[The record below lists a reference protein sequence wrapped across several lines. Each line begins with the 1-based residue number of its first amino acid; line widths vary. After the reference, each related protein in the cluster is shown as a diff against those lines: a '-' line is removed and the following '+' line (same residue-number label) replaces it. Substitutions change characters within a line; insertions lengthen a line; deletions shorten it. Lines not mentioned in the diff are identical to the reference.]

1 MVCSFDQPC
10 ERIDCYFQEPKS
22 DQVDGRYSHDRCHY
36 CRPSGALSYW
46 GGTDTGGHQRRS
58 HSRPVTVSRTVAAGF
73 ENLHTS
79 RISLDDEFSAGIFE
93 DQAGV
98 ETEPDCTAS
107 ARRGP
112 RLHRLCALVAS
123 TGGRLSFDGWAGPSR
138 CAAPSRT
145 RRVVCSEPQL
155 RHENR
160 SVRSCMMGSKILSG
174 IHIGSALVRRS
185 W

>member
-1 MVCSFDQPC
+1 MVCNFDQSF
-10 ERIDCYFQEPKS
+10 ERSDCYFQRPKS
-22 DQVDGRYSHDRCHY
+22 DQVDGRSSHDRCHY
-36 CRPSGALSYW
+36 CRPSGAFSYW
-46 GGTDTGGHQRRS
+46 GGTDIGGRQRRS

-79 RISLDDEFSAGIFE
+79 DLSLVDEFSGGVFE

-112 RLHRLCALVAS
+112 RPHRLRALVAS

-160 SVRSCMMGSKILSG
+160 PVRSCMTGSKILSA
-174 IHIGSALVRRS
+174 IHIGSTLVLRR
-185 W
+185 